1 MYNGRLKSI
10 NVQIY
15 NQHISRQ
22 QAYVF
27 IHLSTSLM
35 TNDRVLSSEIMTK
48 ICAALPKGPPK
59 LPTKNVG
66 LQRSQWPSNN
76 SRILATQLSNKRF
89 LVSLL
94 QVQII
99 SLTLKEWQIYI
110 YIHEL
115 LSPQKK
121 RLCHFLNPKFSNFI
135 VSNAWQHINFQ
146 EKFLLNSTYVLEIG
160 RRTNIFSKHY
170 ALKKTF

>member
-1 MYNGRLKSI
+1 MYNGMLKSI

-27 IHLSTSLM
+27 IHFSTSLM

-66 LQRSQWPSNN
+66 LQRSQWPSNS
-76 SRILATQLSNKRF
+76 SRILAKQLSNNRF

-99 SLTLKEWQIYI
+99 SLTLKEWQIYM

-121 RLCHFLNPKFSNFI
+121 RLSFSQPQVQQFYCVQCMATHKFPREIF
-135 VSNAWQHINFQ
+135 VKQ
-146 EKFLLNSTYVLEIG
+146 YV
-160 RRTNIFSKHY
+160 RTKIRTPY
-170 ALKKTF
+170 